1 MKIFLPKRKELKYKM
16 KVKKITYAQAIAE
29 AIDEEMQRD
38 KNVILLGEDVG
49 IKGGNFGQ
57 DKGLFEKYGEW
68 RVKDTP
74 ISENSFTGLG
84 LGAALT
90 GLRPIVEIM
99 YADFMMLALDQIGN
113 QVAKIRYM
121 SGGQAKVPLT
131 IRTTIGAGRST
142 AAQHSQS
149 LQAIVCH
156 IAGLKVVMPSSTAE
170 AKGLLKTAIRDDNPV
185 VFFEHRVEYNK
196 TYEIPE
202 WEHTIPFGVANILK
216 EGKDITVVGT
226 SNQALKAL
234 QAAEELAKEGI
245 KAEIIDPRTLVPL
258 DKDTIVKSV
267 QKTGRLLIVDEGYE
281 RCGVAGEIAMSI
293 LKDVFYYLDA
303 PIERLTTA
311 NVPMPFSPVLEL
323 SIIPD
328 EKKIYQKIQKMVTGD
343 KE

>member
-1 MKIFLPKRKELKYKM
+1 M

-49 IKGGNFGQ
+49 ILGGNF
-57 DKGLFEKYGEW
+57 KATVGLYEKYGEW

-74 ISENSFTGLG
+74 ISENSITGLG

-99 YADFMMLALDQIGN
+99 FGDFLMLALDQIGN
-113 QVAKIRYM
+113 QAAKIRYM

-131 IRTTIGAGRST
+131 IRTTLGGGRSS

-149 LQAIVCH
+149 LQALVCH
-156 IAGLKVVMPSSTAE
+156 IPGLKVVMPSSASE

-185 VFFEHRVEYNK
+185 IFFEHKIEYNK
-196 TYEIPE
+196 IYEVPE
-202 WEHTIPFGVANILK
+202 EEYTIPFGVANILK
-216 EGKDITVVGT
+216 EGKDITIVGT
-226 SNQALKAL
+226 SNQALKAF
-234 QAAEELAKEGI
+234 QAAEELTKEGI
-245 KAEIIDPRTLVPL
+245 NAEIIDLRTLVPL
-258 DKDTIVKSV
+258 DKDTIINSVK
-267 QKTGRLLIVDEGYE
+267 KTGRLLIVDEGYE

-293 LKDVFYYLDA
+293 LSDVFYYLDG

-311 NVPMPFSPVLEL
+311 NLPLPFSPALEFP
-323 SIIPD
+323 IIPD
-328 EKKIYQKIQKMVTGD
+328 EKKIYQKAKEMVIR
-343 KE
+343 

>member
-1 MKIFLPKRKELKYKM
+1 MKI
-16 KVKKITYAQAIAE
+16 KKITYAQAIAE

-38 KNVILLGEDVG
+38 KNIILLGEDVG
-49 IKGGNFGQ
+49 ILGGNF
-57 DKGLFEKYGEW
+57 KATVGLYEKYGEW

-99 YADFMMLALDQIGN
+99 FGDFLMLALDQIGN
-113 QVAKIRYM
+113 QAAKIRYM

-131 IRTTIGAGRST
+131 IRTTLGGGRSS

-156 IAGLKVVMPSSTAE
+156 IPGLKVVMPSSAAE
-170 AKGLLKTAIRDDNPV
+170 TKGLLKTAIRDDNPV
-185 VFFEHRVEYNK
+185 IFFEHKMEYNK
-196 TYEIPE
+196 TYEVPE
-202 WEHTIPFGVANILK
+202 EEYTIPFGIANILK
-216 EGKDITVVGT
+216 KGKDITIIGT
-226 SNQALKAL
+226 SNQALNAL
-234 QAAEELAKEGI
+234 KAAEELAKEEI
-245 KAEIIDPRTLVPL
+245 SAEVIDPRTLVPL
-258 DKDTIVKSV
+258 DKDTIIESIK
-267 QKTGRLLIVDEGYE
+267 KTGKLLVVDEGYE

-311 NVPMPFSPVLEL
+311 NYPLPFSPALEFPL
-323 SIIPD
+323 IPD
-328 EKKIYQKIQKMVTGD
+328 EKKIYQRAKKMVIG
-343 KE
+343 

>member
-1 MKIFLPKRKELKYKM
+1 MKI
-16 KVKKITYAQAIAE
+16 KKITYAQAISE

-38 KNVILLGEDVG
+38 KNIILLGEDVG
-49 IKGGNFGQ
+49 ILGGNF
-57 DKGLFEKYGEW
+57 KATVGLYEKYGEW

-99 YADFMMLALDQIGN
+99 FSDFIMLAMDQIAN

-121 SGGQAKVPLT
+121 SGGQAIVPLT
-131 IRTTIGAGRST
+131 IRTTLGGGRSS

-149 LQAIVCH
+149 LQALVCH
-156 IAGLKVVMPSSTAE
+156 IPGLKVVMPSSASE
-170 AKGLLKTAIRDDNPV
+170 AKGLLKTAIRDNNPV
-185 VFFEHRVEYNK
+185 IFFEHKMEYNK
-196 TYEIPE
+196 IHEVPE
-202 WEHTIPFGVANILK
+202 EEYTIPFGVANILR
-216 EGKDITVVGT
+216 EGKDITIVGT

-234 QAAEELAKEGI
+234 QAAEELTKEGI
-245 KAEIIDPRTLVPL
+245 NAEIIDPRTLVPL

-267 QKTGRLLIVDEGYE
+267 KKTGRLLIVDEGYE

-293 LKDVFYYLDA
+293 LKDVFYYLDK

-311 NVPMPFSPVLEL
+311 NFPLPFSPALEFPL
-323 SIIPD
+323 IPD
-328 EKKIYQKIQKMVTGD
+328 EKKIFQKAKDMILG
-343 KE
+343 

>member
-1 MKIFLPKRKELKYKM
+1 MKI
-16 KVKKITYAQAIAE
+16 KKITYAQAISE

-38 KNVILLGEDVG
+38 KNIILLGEDVG
-49 IKGGNFGQ
+49 ILGGNF
-57 DKGLFEKYGEW
+57 KATVGLYEKYGEW

-99 YADFMMLALDQIGN
+99 FSDFIMLAMDQIAN

-121 SGGQAKVPLT
+121 SGGQAIVPLT
-131 IRTTIGAGRST
+131 IRTTLGGGRSS

-149 LQAIVCH
+149 LQALVCH
-156 IAGLKVVMPSSTAE
+156 IPGLKVVMPSSASE
-170 AKGLLKTAIRDDNPV
+170 AKGLLKTAIRDNNPV
-185 VFFEHRVEYNK
+185 IFFEHKMEYNK
-196 TYEIPE
+196 TYEVPE
-202 WEHTIPFGVANILK
+202 EEYTIPFGVANILK
-216 EGKDITVVGT
+216 EGKDITIVGT

-234 QAAEELAKEGI
+234 QAAEELTKEGI
-245 KAEIIDPRTLVPL
+245 NAEIIDPRTLVPL

-267 QKTGRLLIVDEGYE
+267 KKTGRLLVVDEGYE

-293 LKDVFYYLDA
+293 LKDIFYYLDT

-311 NVPMPFSPVLEL
+311 NLPLPFSPALEFP
-323 SIIPD
+323 IVPD
-328 EKKIYQKIQKMVTGD
+328 EKKIYQKVKKMVIGGGV
-343 KE
+343 